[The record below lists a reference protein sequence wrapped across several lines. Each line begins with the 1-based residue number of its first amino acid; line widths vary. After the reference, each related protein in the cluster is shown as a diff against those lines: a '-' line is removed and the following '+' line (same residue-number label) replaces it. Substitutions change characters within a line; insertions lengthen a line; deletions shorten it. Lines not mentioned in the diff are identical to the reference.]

1 MDNNFPSNYNYHD
14 VEVQCCE
21 NCIFSENNGR
31 YLFCNHANLIT
42 NFLKVCNNYKNK
54 AEVKRR
60 KDTMTKAELLEL
72 SRKELKAI
80 QLEALINAT
89 KEFLET
95 CDDSLEKE
103 VLEQLSSFQ
112 DELRELKVAYQ
123 LDF

>member
-1 MDNNFPSNYNYHD
+1 
-14 VEVQCCE
+14 
-21 NCIFSENNGR
+21 
-31 YLFCNHANLIT
+31 
-42 NFLKVCNNYKNK
+42 
-54 AEVKRR
+54 
-60 KDTMTKAELLEL
+60 MTKAELLEL
-72 SRKELKAI
+72 SRKELKAL
-80 QLEALINAT
+80 QLEALINVT